1 MTTWILCH
9 QLKKGKLELPYNFG
23 RLNQA
28 HSVDS
33 HAFGS
38 RSRRCSTAT
47 FLMTYTCSSWGWQA
61 EGFCSLNK
69 MFSWQEKKRDK
80 MNSSIAKGAE
90 VVERLLSQL
99 QLWQRCSFLPQPWG
113 LTLPPILLL
122 AQESRE
128 RCRAK
133 CNHAVLPWKEF
144 FPRKHMH
151 DHLPWLH
158 TAAQQ
163 RLCHQHCWTVP
174 HSAWPSSLRAE
185 AHQKSLSRM
194 PHSGQLFTF
203 WCLSCISCP
212 QPEFSTPSPQNNH
225 LQVSCDQNWQHVLRC
240 QQVLLQAWKAKSS
253 PEGTEEVLSRGPSS
267 EGFSFTSQRFPL
279 RL

>member
-151 DHLPWLH
+151 NHLPWLH

-174 HSAWPSSLRAE
+174 HSAWPSSL
-185 AHQKSLSRM
+185 S
-194 PHSGQLFTF
+194 
-203 WCLSCISCP
+203 W
-212 QPEFSTPSPQNNH
+212 STPEITVTAASQWSVIYFLVSFMYFLPPTRVQHSITPEQPSPGK
-225 LQVSCDQNWQHVLRC
+225 LRPKLAAC
-240 QQVLLQAWKAKSS
+240 AALSTGFTAGMENQVLTRRDWGSTLQR
-253 PEGTEEVLSRGPSS
+253 T
-267 EGFSFTSQRFPL
+267 
-279 RL
+279 